1 MRTFLVLALAG
12 ALIPV
17 LPAAD
22 LVWPGLLGPQRDGW
36 VEHFKIPAR
45 WPKQLKKEWSVEVG
59 AGYGTPLVEGQRVY
73 QHARQ
78 GEEEVIWCVDL
89 ASGKQI
95 WRKSYKNPFKIG
107 GGGERHGKGPKSCP
121 VMADGRLFT
130 LSITGMIHAWD
141 VESGSLLWR
150 KDYRGKWEK
159 GNQPNWG
166 VSTSPIVDGERL
178 IVHLG
183 NDGVGALMAFD
194 VKSGREVWSQGEH
207 GTSYSSPL
215 LVEIAGVRQVVQ
227 WNHETLAGVESRTGK
242 LLWEYPAPHRSHNQ
256 NMPTPVFHKGRILL
270 GGENRGI
277 KCLEPLLKDGKWSV
291 SRLWHQRKVALDM
304 STAVI
309 NGDHLYGMSHFKMG
323 QIFCLDPRDG
333 TIRWLSEGRI
343 GQNVAFLALEGHVA
357 ALRSNGELRIIAADP
372 AGYRARASYRVA
384 PDQTWAPPVLLDRS
398 ILIKDLNRL
407 TLRIQRTRE

>member
-1 MRTFLVLALAG
+1 MRNFLVLALAG
-12 ALIPV
+12 AFIPV

-78 GEEEVIWCVDL
+78 GEEEVVWCVDL

-130 LSITGMIHAWD
+130 LSITGIIHAWD

-291 SRLWHQRKVALDM
+291 NRLWHQRKVALDM

-333 TIRWLSEGRI
+333 TIRWLSEGRV

-357 ALRSNGELRIIAADP
+357 ALRANGELRIIAADP
-372 AGYRARASYRVA
+372 AAYRARAAYRVA
-384 PDQTWAPPVLLDRS
+384 PDQTWAPPVLLDS
-398 ILIKDLNRL
+398 KILIKDLNRL
-407 TLRIQRTRE
+407 TLWSVGS

>member
-1 MRTFLVLALAG
+1 MRPFLLLALAG
-12 ALIPV
+12 SLPPV
-17 LPAAD
+17 LPAAEV
-22 LVWPGLLGPQRDGW
+22 VWPGLLGPQRDGW
-36 VEHFKIPAR
+36 AEHFKVPAR
-45 WPKQLKKEWSVEVG
+45 WPKQLKKGWSVEVG
-59 AGYGTPLVEGQRVY
+59 TGYGTPLVAGQRVY

-78 GEEEVIWCVDL
+78 GEEEVVWCFDL
-89 ASGKQI
+89 GSGKQI
-95 WRKSYKNPFKIG
+95 WRKSYNSPFKVG

-130 LSITGMIHAWD
+130 LSITGTIHAWE

-183 NDGVGALMAFD
+183 NDGAGALMAFD

-291 SRLWHQRKVALDM
+291 NRLWHQRKVALDM

-384 PDQTWAPPVLLDRS
+384 PDQTWAPPVLLDSR

-407 TLRIQRTRE
+407 TLWSFGS

>member
-1 MRTFLVLALAG
+1 MRPFLLLALAG
-12 ALIPV
+12 SLPPV
-17 LPAAD
+17 LPAAEV
-22 LVWPGLLGPQRDGW
+22 VWPGLLGPQRDGW
-36 VEHFKIPAR
+36 AEHFKVPAR
-45 WPKQLKKEWSVEVG
+45 WPKQLKKGWSVEVG
-59 AGYGTPLVEGQRVY
+59 TGYGTPLVAGQRVY

-78 GEEEVIWCVDL
+78 GEEEVVWCFDL
-89 ASGKQI
+89 GSGKQI

-130 LSITGMIHAWD
+130 LSITGTIHAWE

-183 NDGVGALMAFD
+183 NDGAGALMAFD

-291 SRLWHQRKVALDM
+291 NRLWHQRKVALDM

-384 PDQTWAPPVLLDRS
+384 PDQTWAPPVLLDSR

-407 TLRIQRTRE
+407 TLWSFGS

>member
-1 MRTFLVLALAG
+1 MRPFLLLALAG
-12 ALIPV
+12 SLTPV
-17 LPAAD
+17 LPAAE
-22 LVWPGLLGPQRDGW
+22 LVWPGLLGPQRDGFAKQ
-36 VEHFKIPAR
+36 FKVPAR
-45 WPKQLKKEWSVEVG
+45 WPKQLKKDWSVEVG
-59 AGYGTPLVEGQRVY
+59 AGYGTPLVAGQRVY

-78 GEEEVIWCVDL
+78 GEEEVVWCFDL

-95 WRKSYKNPFKIG
+95 WRKSYNNPFKVG

-183 NDGVGALMAFD
+183 NDEAGALMAFD
-194 VKSGREVWSQGEH
+194 VKSGREVWKQGEH

-291 SRLWHQRKVALDM
+291 NRLWHQRKVALDM

-372 AGYRARASYRVA
+372 AGYRARASYRVG
-384 PDQTWAPPVLLDRS
+384 PDQTWAPPVLLDSR

-407 TLRIQRTRE
+407 TLWSFGS

>member
-1 MRTFLVLALAG
+1 MRPFLLLALAG
-12 ALIPV
+12 SLPPV
-17 LPAAD
+17 LPAAE

-36 VEHFKIPAR
+36 AKHFKVPAR
-45 WPKQLKKEWSVEVG
+45 WPKQLKKDWSVEVG
-59 AGYGTPLVEGQRVY
+59 TGYGTPLVEGQRVY

-78 GEEEVIWCVDL
+78 GEEEVVWCFDL

-95 WRKSYKNPFKIG
+95 WRKSYNNPFKVG

-183 NDGVGALMAFD
+183 NDGAGALMAFD
-194 VKSGREVWSQGEH
+194 VKSGREVWKQGEH

-291 SRLWHQRKVALDM
+291 NRLWHQRKVALDM

-384 PDQTWAPPVLLDRS
+384 PDQTWAPPVLLDSR

-407 TLRIQRTRE
+407 TLWSFGS

>member
-1 MRTFLVLALAG
+1 MRPFLLLALAG
-12 ALIPV
+12 SLTPV
-17 LPAAD
+17 LPAAE

-36 VEHFKIPAR
+36 AKHFKVPAR
-45 WPKQLKKEWSVEVG
+45 WPKQLKKDWSVEVG
-59 AGYGTPLVEGQRVY
+59 TGYGTPLVEGQRVY

-78 GEEEVIWCVDL
+78 GEEEVVWCFDL

-95 WRKSYKNPFKIG
+95 WRKSYNNPFKVG

-183 NDGVGALMAFD
+183 NDEAGALMAFD
-194 VKSGREVWSQGEH
+194 VKSGREVWKQGEH

-291 SRLWHQRKVALDM
+291 NRLWHQRKVALDM

-343 GQNVAFLALEGHVA
+343 GQNVAFLALNGHVA

-407 TLRIQRTRE
+407 TLWSFGS

>member
-1 MRTFLVLALAG
+1 MRPFLTLALTV
-12 ALIPV
+12 LFIPFA
-17 LPAAD
+17 PAAE
-22 LVWPGLLGPQRDGW
+22 LVWSGLLGPHRDGW

-78 GEEEVIWCVDL
+78 GEEEVVWCVDL

-95 WRKSYKNPFKIG
+95 WRKSYPNPFKIG

-183 NDGVGALMAFD
+183 NDEAGALMAFD
-194 VKSGREVWSQGEH
+194 VKSGREVWKQGEH

-291 SRLWHQRKVALDM
+291 NRLWHQRKVALDM

-333 TIRWLSEGRI
+333 TIRWLSEGRV

-357 ALRSNGELRIIAADP
+357 ALRANGELRIIAADP
-372 AGYRARASYRVA
+372 AAYQARAVYRVA
-384 PDQTWAPPVLLDRS
+384 PDQTWAPPVLLDS
-398 ILIKDLNRL
+398 KILIKDLNRL
-407 TLRIQRTRE
+407 TLWSVGS

>member
-1 MRTFLVLALAG
+1 MRPFLLLALAG
-12 ALIPV
+12 SLTPV
-17 LPAAD
+17 LPAAE

-36 VEHFKIPAR
+36 AKHFKVPAR
-45 WPKQLKKEWSVEVG
+45 WPKQLKKDWSVEVG
-59 AGYGTPLVEGQRVY
+59 TGYGTPLVAGQRVY

-78 GEEEVIWCVDL
+78 GEEEVVWCFDL

-183 NDGVGALMAFD
+183 NDEAGALMAFD
-194 VKSGREVWSQGEH
+194 VKSGREVWKQGEH

-227 WNHETLAGVESRTGK
+227 WNHETLAGVQSRTGK

-291 SRLWHQRKVALDM
+291 NRLWHQRKVALDM

-384 PDQTWAPPVLLDRS
+384 PDQTWAPPVLLDSR

-407 TLRIQRTRE
+407 TLWSFGS

>member
-1 MRTFLVLALAG
+1 MRPFLLLALAG
-12 ALIPV
+12 SLTPV
-17 LPAAD
+17 LPAAE

-36 VEHFKIPAR
+36 AKHFKVPAR
-45 WPKQLKKEWSVEVG
+45 WPKQLKKDWSVEVG
-59 AGYGTPLVEGQRVY
+59 TGYGTPLVEGQRVY

-78 GEEEVIWCVDL
+78 GEEEVVWCFDL

-95 WRKSYKNPFKIG
+95 WRKSYNNPFKVG

-183 NDGVGALMAFD
+183 NDEAGALMAFD
-194 VKSGREVWSQGEH
+194 VKSGREVWKQGEH

-291 SRLWHQRKVALDM
+291 NRLWHQRKVALDM

-372 AGYRARASYRVA
+372 AGYRARAFYRVA
-384 PDQTWAPPVLLDRS
+384 PDQTWAPPVLLDSR

-407 TLRIQRTRE
+407 TLWSLGS

>member
-1 MRTFLVLALAG
+1 MRPFLLLALAG
-12 ALIPV
+12 SLPPV
-17 LPAAD
+17 LPAAEV
-22 LVWPGLLGPQRDGW
+22 VWPGLLGPQRDGW
-36 VEHFKIPAR
+36 AEHFKVPAR
-45 WPKQLKKEWSVEVG
+45 WPKQLKKGWSVEVG
-59 AGYGTPLVEGQRVY
+59 TGYGTPLVAGQRVY

-78 GEEEVIWCVDL
+78 GEEEVVWCFDL
-89 ASGKQI
+89 GSGKQI

-183 NDGVGALMAFD
+183 NDGAGALMAFD

-291 SRLWHQRKVALDM
+291 NRLWHQRKVALDM

-343 GQNVAFLALEGHVA
+343 GQNVAFLSLEGHVA

-384 PDQTWAPPVLLDRS
+384 PDQTWAPPVLLDSR

-407 TLRIQRTRE
+407 TLWSFGS

>member
-1 MRTFLVLALAG
+1 MRPFLLLALAVS
-12 ALIPV
+12 LIPV
-17 LPAAD
+17 LPAAEV
-22 LVWPGLLGPQRDGW
+22 VWPGLLGAQRDGW
-36 VEHFKIPAR
+36 AEHFKVPAR
-45 WPKQLKKEWSVEVG
+45 WPKQLKKDWSVEVG
-59 AGYGTPLVEGQRVY
+59 TGYGTPLVAGQRVY

-78 GEEEVIWCVDL
+78 GEEEVVWCFDL

-95 WRKSYKNPFKIG
+95 WRKSYENPFKIG

-141 VESGSLLWR
+141 VETGSLLWR

-166 VSTSPIVDGERL
+166 VSTSPIVDEERL

-183 NDGVGALMAFD
+183 NDGAGALMAFD

-343 GQNVAFLALEGHVA
+343 GQNVAFLSLEGHVA

-384 PDQTWAPPVLLDRS
+384 PDQTWAPPVLLDSR

-407 TLRIQRTRE
+407 TLWSFGS

>member
-1 MRTFLVLALAG
+1 MRPFLLLALAVS
-12 ALIPV
+12 LIPV
-17 LPAAD
+17 LPAAEV
-22 LVWPGLLGPQRDGW
+22 VWPGLLGAQRDGW
-36 VEHFKIPAR
+36 AEHFKVPAR
-45 WPKQLKKEWSVEVG
+45 WPKQLKKDWSVEVG
-59 AGYGTPLVEGQRVY
+59 TGYGTPLVAGQRVY

-78 GEEEVIWCVDL
+78 GEEEVVWCFDL

-95 WRKSYKNPFKIG
+95 WRKSYNNPFKVG

-183 NDGVGALMAFD
+183 NDEAGALMAFD
-194 VKSGREVWSQGEH
+194 VKSGREVWKQGEH

-256 NMPTPVFHKGRILL
+256 NMPTPVFYKGRILL

-343 GQNVAFLALEGHVA
+343 GQNVAFLSLEGHVA

-372 AGYRARASYRVA
+372 TGYRARASYRVA
-384 PDQTWAPPVLLDRS
+384 PDQTWAPPVLLDSR

-407 TLRIQRTRE
+407 TLWSFGS

>member
-12 ALIPV
+12 AFIPV

-78 GEEEVIWCVDL
+78 GEEEVVWCVDL

-227 WNHETLAGVESRTGK
+227 WNHETLAGVDSRTGK

-291 SRLWHQRKVALDM
+291 NRLWHQRKVALDM

-333 TIRWLSEGRI
+333 TIRWLSEGRV

-357 ALRSNGELRIIAADP
+357 ALRANGELRIIAADP
-372 AGYRARASYRVA
+372 AAYRARAAYRVA
-384 PDQTWAPPVLLDRS
+384 PDQTWAPPVLLDS
-398 ILIKDLNRL
+398 KILIKDLNRL
-407 TLRIQRTRE
+407 TLWSVGS

>member
-1 MRTFLVLALAG
+1 MRPFLLLALAG
-12 ALIPV
+12 SLPPV
-17 LPAAD
+17 LPAAE

-36 VEHFKIPAR
+36 AKHFKVPAR
-45 WPKQLKKEWSVEVG
+45 WPKQLKKDWSVEVG
-59 AGYGTPLVEGQRVY
+59 TGYGTPLVEGQRVY

-78 GEEEVIWCVDL
+78 GEEEVVWCFDL

-95 WRKSYKNPFKIG
+95 WRKSYNNPFKVG

-194 VKSGREVWSQGEH
+194 AKSGREVWSQGEH

-291 SRLWHQRKVALDM
+291 NRLWHQRKVALDM

-333 TIRWLSEGRI
+333 TIRWLSEGRV

-357 ALRSNGELRIIAADP
+357 ALRANGELRIIAADP
-372 AGYRARASYRVA
+372 AAYRARAAYRVA
-384 PDQTWAPPVLLDRS
+384 PDQTWAPPVLLDS
-398 ILIKDLNRL
+398 KILIKDLNRL
-407 TLRIQRTRE
+407 TLWSVGS

>member
-1 MRTFLVLALAG
+1 MRPFLLLALAG
-12 ALIPV
+12 SLTPV
-17 LPAAD
+17 LPAAE
-22 LVWPGLLGPQRDGW
+22 LVWPGLLGPQRDGFAKQ
-36 VEHFKIPAR
+36 FKVPAR
-45 WPKQLKKEWSVEVG
+45 WPKQLKKDWSVEVG
-59 AGYGTPLVEGQRVY
+59 TGYGTPLVEGQRVY

-78 GEEEVIWCVDL
+78 GEEEVVWCFDL

-95 WRKSYKNPFKIG
+95 WRKSYNNPFKVG

-183 NDGVGALMAFD
+183 NDEAGALMAFD
-194 VKSGREVWSQGEH
+194 VKSGREVWKQGEH

-277 KCLEPLLKDGKWSV
+277 KCLEPLLKDGNWSV
-291 SRLWHQRKVALDM
+291 NRLWHQRKVALDM

-384 PDQTWAPPVLLDRS
+384 PDQTWAPPVLLDSR

-407 TLRIQRTRE
+407 TLWSFGS

>member
-89 ASGKQI
+89 ATGKQI

-291 SRLWHQRKVALDM
+291 NRLWHQRKVALDM

-333 TIRWLSEGRI
+333 TIRWLSEGRV

-357 ALRSNGELRIIAADP
+357 ALRANGELRIIAADP
-372 AGYRARASYRVA
+372 AAYRARAAYRVA
-384 PDQTWAPPVLLDRS
+384 PDQTWAPPVLLDS
-398 ILIKDLNRL
+398 KILIKDLNRL
-407 TLRIQRTRE
+407 TLWSFGS

>member
-1 MRTFLVLALAG
+1 MRPFLLLALAG
-12 ALIPV
+12 SLTPV
-17 LPAAD
+17 LPAAE

-36 VEHFKIPAR
+36 AKHFKVPAR
-45 WPKQLKKEWSVEVG
+45 WPKQLKKDWSVEVG
-59 AGYGTPLVEGQRVY
+59 TGYGTPLVAGQRVY

-78 GEEEVIWCVDL
+78 GEDEVVWCFDL

-95 WRKSYKNPFKIG
+95 WRKSYNNPFKVG

-183 NDGVGALMAFD
+183 NDEAGALMAFD
-194 VKSGREVWSQGEH
+194 VKSGREVWKQGEH

-291 SRLWHQRKVALDM
+291 NRLWHQRKVALDM

-343 GQNVAFLALEGHVA
+343 GQNVAFLALNGHVA

-407 TLRIQRTRE
+407 TLWSFGS

>member
-1 MRTFLVLALAG
+1 MRPFLLLALAG
-12 ALIPV
+12 SLTPV
-17 LPAAD
+17 LPAAE
-22 LVWPGLLGPQRDGW
+22 LVWPGLLGPQRDGFAKQ
-36 VEHFKIPAR
+36 FKVPAR
-45 WPKQLKKEWSVEVG
+45 WPKQLKKDWSVEVG
-59 AGYGTPLVEGQRVY
+59 TGYGTPLVEGQRVY

-78 GEEEVIWCVDL
+78 GEEEVVWCFDL

-95 WRKSYKNPFKIG
+95 WRKSYNNPFKVG

-183 NDGVGALMAFD
+183 NDEAGALMAFD
-194 VKSGREVWSQGEH
+194 VKSGREVWKQGEH

-277 KCLEPLLKDGKWSV
+277 KCLEPLLKDGNWSV
-291 SRLWHQRKVALDM
+291 NRLWHQRKVALDM

-372 AGYRARASYRVA
+372 TGYRARASYRVA
-384 PDQTWAPPVLLDRS
+384 PDQTWAPPVLLDSR

-407 TLRIQRTRE
+407 TLWSFGS

>member
-1 MRTFLVLALAG
+1 MRPFLLLVLAGSLT
-12 ALIPV
+12 PV
-17 LPAAD
+17 LPAAE

-36 VEHFKIPAR
+36 AKHFEVPAL
-45 WPKQLKKEWSVEVG
+45 WPKQLKKDWSVEVG
-59 AGYGTPLVEGQRVY
+59 TGYGTPLVEGQRVY

-78 GEEEVIWCVDL
+78 GEEEVVWCFDL

-95 WRKSYKNPFKIG
+95 WRKSYNNPFKVG

-183 NDGVGALMAFD
+183 NDEAGALMAFD
-194 VKSGREVWSQGEH
+194 VKSGREVWKQGEH

-343 GQNVAFLALEGHVA
+343 GQNVAFLSLEGHVA

-372 AGYRARASYRVA
+372 TGYRARASYRVA
-384 PDQTWAPPVLLDRS
+384 PDQTWAPPVLLDSR

-407 TLRIQRTRE
+407 TLWSFGS

>member
-1 MRTFLVLALAG
+1 MRPFLLLALAG
-12 ALIPV
+12 SLTPV
-17 LPAAD
+17 LPAAE
-22 LVWPGLLGPQRDGW
+22 LVWPGLLGPRRDGW
-36 VEHFKIPAR
+36 AEHFKVPAR
-45 WPKQLKKEWSVEVG
+45 WPNQLKKDWSVEVG
-59 AGYGTPLVEGQRVY
+59 TGYGTPLVAGQRVY

-78 GEEEVIWCVDL
+78 GEDEVVWCFDL

-95 WRKSYKNPFKIG
+95 WRKSYNNPFKVG

-183 NDGVGALMAFD
+183 NDEAGALMAFN
-194 VKSGREVWSQGEH
+194 VKSGREVWKQGEH

-291 SRLWHQRKVALDM
+291 NRLWHQRKVALDM

-343 GQNVAFLALEGHVA
+343 GQNVAFLALNGHVA

-372 AGYRARASYRVA
+372 GGYRVRASYRVA

-407 TLRIQRTRE
+407 TLWSFGS

>member
-1 MRTFLVLALAG
+1 MRPFLLLALAVS
-12 ALIPV
+12 LIPV
-17 LPAAD
+17 LPAAEV
-22 LVWPGLLGPQRDGW
+22 VWPGLLGPQRDGW
-36 VEHFKIPAR
+36 VEHFKVPAR
-45 WPKQLKKEWSVEVG
+45 WPKQLKKGWSVEVG
-59 AGYGTPLVEGQRVY
+59 TGYGTPLVAGQRVY

-78 GEEEVIWCVDL
+78 GEEEVVWCFDL

-95 WRKSYKNPFKIG
+95 WRKSYKNLFKIG

-150 KDYRGKWEK
+150 KDYWGKWEK

-227 WNHETLAGVESRTGK
+227 WNHETLAGVDSRTGK

-291 SRLWHQRKVALDM
+291 NRLWHQRKVALDM

-372 AGYRARASYRVA
+372 EGYRARASYRVA
-384 PDQTWAPPVLLDRS
+384 PDQTWAPPVLLDSR

-407 TLRIQRTRE
+407 TLWSFGS

>member
-1 MRTFLVLALAG
+1 MRPFLLLALAVS
-12 ALIPV
+12 LIPV
-17 LPAAD
+17 LPAAEV
-22 LVWPGLLGPQRDGW
+22 VWPGLLGPQRDGW
-36 VEHFKIPAR
+36 AKHFKVPAR
-45 WPKQLKKEWSVEVG
+45 WPKQLKKGWSVEVG
-59 AGYGTPLVEGQRVY
+59 TGYGTPLVAGQRVY
-73 QHARQ
+73 QHTRQ
-78 GEEEVIWCVDL
+78 GEEEVVWCFDL
-89 ASGKQI
+89 GSGKQI

-130 LSITGMIHAWD
+130 LSITGTIHAWE

-183 NDGVGALMAFD
+183 NDGAGALMAFD

-291 SRLWHQRKVALDM
+291 NRLWHQRKVALDM

-384 PDQTWAPPVLLDRS
+384 PDQTWAPPVLLDSR

-407 TLRIQRTRE
+407 TLWSFGF

>member
-1 MRTFLVLALAG
+1 MRPFLLLALVG
-12 ALIPV
+12 ALIPA

-22 LVWPGLLGPQRDGW
+22 LVWPGLLGPRRDGW

-59 AGYGTPLVEGQRVY
+59 AGYGTPLVEGKRVY

-78 GEEEVIWCVDL
+78 GEEEVVWCVDL

-95 WRKSYKNPFKIG
+95 WRKSYKTPFKIG

-166 VSTSPIVDGERL
+166 VSTSPIVDGDRL

-183 NDGVGALMAFD
+183 NDGVGALLAFD
-194 VKSGREVWSQGEH
+194 VKSGQEVWRQGEH

-277 KCLEPLLKDGKWSV
+277 KCLEPLLKGGKWSV
-291 SRLWHQRKVALDM
+291 NRLWHQRKVALDM

-357 ALRSNGELRIIAADP
+357 ALRANGELRIIAADP
-372 AGYRARASYRVA
+372 AAYRARAAYQVA
-384 PDQTWAPPVLLDRS
+384 PDQTWAPPVLLDRK

-407 TLRIQRTRE
+407 TLWSVGS

>member
-89 ASGKQI
+89 TSGKQI

-291 SRLWHQRKVALDM
+291 NRLWHQRKVALDM

-333 TIRWLSEGRI
+333 TIRWLSEGRV

-357 ALRSNGELRIIAADP
+357 ALRANGELRIIAADP
-372 AGYRARASYRVA
+372 AAYRARAAYRVA
-384 PDQTWAPPVLLDRS
+384 PDQTWAPPVLLDS
-398 ILIKDLNRL
+398 KILIKDLNRL
-407 TLRIQRTRE
+407 TLWSFGS

>member
-1 MRTFLVLALAG
+1 MRIFFVLALAG

-89 ASGKQI
+89 ATGKQI

-291 SRLWHQRKVALDM
+291 NRLWHQRKVALDM

-333 TIRWLSEGRI
+333 TIRWLSEGRV

-357 ALRSNGELRIIAADP
+357 ALRANGELRIIAADP
-372 AGYRARASYRVA
+372 AAYRARAAYRVA
-384 PDQTWAPPVLLDRS
+384 PDQTWAPPVLLDS
-398 ILIKDLNRL
+398 KILIKDLNRL
-407 TLRIQRTRE
+407 TLWSFGS

>member
-1 MRTFLVLALAG
+1 MRPFLLLALAVS
-12 ALIPV
+12 LIPV
-17 LPAAD
+17 LPAAEV
-22 LVWPGLLGPQRDGW
+22 VWPGLLGPQRDGW
-36 VEHFKIPAR
+36 AEHFKVPAR
-45 WPKQLKKEWSVEVG
+45 WPKQLKKGWSVEVG
-59 AGYGTPLVEGQRVY
+59 TGYGTPLVAGQRVY

-78 GEEEVIWCVDL
+78 GEEEVVWCFDL

-130 LSITGMIHAWD
+130 LSITGTIHAWE

-166 VSTSPIVDGERL
+166 VSTSPIVDEERL

-183 NDGVGALMAFD
+183 NDGAGALMAFD

-227 WNHETLAGVESRTGK
+227 WNHETLAGVDSRTGK

-291 SRLWHQRKVALDM
+291 NRLWHQRKVALDM

-372 AGYRARASYRVA
+372 TGYRARASYRVA
-384 PDQTWAPPVLLDRS
+384 PDQTWAPPVLLDSR

-407 TLRIQRTRE
+407 TLWSFGS

>member
-1 MRTFLVLALAG
+1 MRPFLLLALAG
-12 ALIPV
+12 SLPPV
-17 LPAAD
+17 LPAAEV
-22 LVWPGLLGPQRDGW
+22 VWPGLLGPQRDGW
-36 VEHFKIPAR
+36 AEHFKVPAR
-45 WPKQLKKEWSVEVG
+45 WPKQLKKGWSVEVG
-59 AGYGTPLVEGQRVY
+59 TGYGTPLVAGQRVY

-78 GEEEVIWCVDL
+78 GEEEVVWCFDL
-89 ASGKQI
+89 GSGKQI

-130 LSITGMIHAWD
+130 LSITGTIHAWE

-183 NDGVGALMAFD
+183 NDGAGALMAFD

-384 PDQTWAPPVLLDRS
+384 PDQTWAPPVLLDSR

-407 TLRIQRTRE
+407 TLWSFGS

>member
-1 MRTFLVLALAG
+1 MRIFLVLALAG

-141 VESGSLLWR
+141 MESGSLLWR

-291 SRLWHQRKVALDM
+291 NRLWHQRKVALDM

-333 TIRWLSEGRI
+333 TIRWLSEGRV

-357 ALRSNGELRIIAADP
+357 ALRANGELRIIAADP
-372 AGYRARASYRVA
+372 AAYRARAAYRVA
-384 PDQTWAPPVLLDRS
+384 PDQTWAPPVLLDS
-398 ILIKDLNRL
+398 KILIKDLNRL
-407 TLRIQRTRE
+407 TLWSFGS

>member
-1 MRTFLVLALAG
+1 MRTFIVLALAG

-89 ASGKQI
+89 TSGKQI

-291 SRLWHQRKVALDM
+291 NRLWHQRKVALDM

-333 TIRWLSEGRI
+333 TIRWLSEGRV

-357 ALRSNGELRIIAADP
+357 ALRANGELRIIAADP
-372 AGYRARASYRVA
+372 AAYRARAAYRVA
-384 PDQTWAPPVLLDRS
+384 PDQTWAPPVLLDS
-398 ILIKDLNRL
+398 KILIKDLNRL
-407 TLRIQRTRE
+407 TLWSFGS

>member
-1 MRTFLVLALAG
+1 MRNFLVLALAG
-12 ALIPV
+12 AFIPV

-78 GEEEVIWCVDL
+78 GEEEVVWCVDL

-130 LSITGMIHAWD
+130 LSITGIIHAWD

-291 SRLWHQRKVALDM
+291 NRLWHQRKVALDM

-333 TIRWLSEGRI
+333 TIRWLSEGRV

-357 ALRSNGELRIIAADP
+357 ALRANGELRIIAADP
-372 AGYRARASYRVA
+372 AAYRARAAYRVA
-384 PDQTWAPPVLLDRS
+384 PDQTWAPPVLLDS
-398 ILIKDLNRL
+398 KILIKDLNRL
-407 TLRIQRTRE
+407 TLWAVGS

>member
-1 MRTFLVLALAG
+1 MRPFLLLALAG
-12 ALIPV
+12 SLTPV
-17 LPAAD
+17 LPAAE

-36 VEHFKIPAR
+36 AKHFEVPAL
-45 WPKQLKKEWSVEVG
+45 WPKQLKKDWSVEVG
-59 AGYGTPLVEGQRVY
+59 TGYGTPLVEGQRVY

-78 GEEEVIWCVDL
+78 GEEEVVWCFDL

-95 WRKSYKNPFKIG
+95 WRKSYNNPFKVG

-183 NDGVGALMAFD
+183 NDEAGALMAFD
-194 VKSGREVWSQGEH
+194 VKSGREVWKQGEH

-256 NMPTPVFHKGRILL
+256 NIPTPVFHKGRILL

-291 SRLWHQRKVALDM
+291 NRLWHQRKVALDM

-384 PDQTWAPPVLLDRS
+384 PDQTWAPPVLLDSR

-407 TLRIQRTRE
+407 TLWSFGS

>member
-1 MRTFLVLALAG
+1 MRIFFVLALAG

-291 SRLWHQRKVALDM
+291 NRLWHQRKVALDM

-333 TIRWLSEGRI
+333 TIRWLSEGRV

-357 ALRSNGELRIIAADP
+357 ALRANGELRIIAADP
-372 AGYRARASYRVA
+372 AAYRARAAYRVA
-384 PDQTWAPPVLLDRS
+384 PDQTWAPPVLLDS
-398 ILIKDLNRL
+398 KILIKDLNRL
-407 TLRIQRTRE
+407 TLWSFGS

>member
-1 MRTFLVLALAG
+1 MKTFLVLALAG

-22 LVWPGLLGPQRDGW
+22 MVWPGLLGPQRDGW

-78 GEEEVIWCVDL
+78 GEEEVVCCVDL

-291 SRLWHQRKVALDM
+291 NRLWHQRKVALDM

-333 TIRWLSEGRI
+333 TIRWLSEGRV

-357 ALRSNGELRIIAADP
+357 ALRANGELRIIAADP
-372 AGYRARASYRVA
+372 AAYRARAAYRVA
-384 PDQTWAPPVLLDRS
+384 PDQTWAPPVLLDS
-398 ILIKDLNRL
+398 KILIKDLNRL
-407 TLRIQRTRE
+407 TLWSVGS

>member
-1 MRTFLVLALAG
+1 MGT
-12 ALIPV
+12 
-17 LPAAD
+17 
-22 LVWPGLLGPQRDGW
+22 
-36 VEHFKIPAR
+36 
-45 WPKQLKKEWSVEVG
+45 
-59 AGYGTPLVEGQRVY
+59 GYGTPLVAGQRVY

-78 GEEEVIWCVDL
+78 GEDEVVWCFDL

-95 WRKSYKNPFKIG
+95 WRKSYNNPFKVG

-141 VESGSLLWR
+141 AESGSLLWR
-150 KDYRGKWEK
+150 KDYREMWEK

-183 NDGVGALMAFD
+183 NDEAGALMAFN
-194 VKSGREVWSQGEH
+194 VKSGREVWKQGEH

-227 WNHETLAGVESRTGK
+227 WNHETLAGVASRTGK

-256 NMPTPVFHKGRILL
+256 NMPTPVFHEGRILL

-343 GQNVAFLALEGHVA
+343 GQNVAFLALNGHVA

-372 AGYRARASYRVA
+372 GGYRVRASYRVA

-407 TLRIQRTRE
+407 TLWSFGS

>member
-1 MRTFLVLALAG
+1 MRPFLLLALAVS
-12 ALIPV
+12 LIPV
-17 LPAAD
+17 LPAAEV
-22 LVWPGLLGPQRDGW
+22 VWPGLLGPQRDGW
-36 VEHFKIPAR
+36 VEHFKVPAR
-45 WPKQLKKEWSVEVG
+45 WPKQLKKGWSVEVG
-59 AGYGTPLVEGQRVY
+59 TGYGTPLVAGQRVY

-78 GEEEVIWCVDL
+78 GEEEVVWCFDL

-95 WRKSYKNPFKIG
+95 WRKSYKNLFKIG

-291 SRLWHQRKVALDM
+291 NRLWHQRKVALDM

-372 AGYRARASYRVA
+372 EGYRARASYRVA
-384 PDQTWAPPVLLDRS
+384 PDQTWAPPVLLDSR

-407 TLRIQRTRE
+407 TLWSFGS

>member
-1 MRTFLVLALAG
+1 MRPFLLLALAG
-12 ALIPV
+12 SLPPV
-17 LPAAD
+17 LPAAEV
-22 LVWPGLLGPQRDGW
+22 VWPGLLGPQRDGW
-36 VEHFKIPAR
+36 AEHFKVPAR
-45 WPKQLKKEWSVEVG
+45 WPKQLKKGWSVEVG
-59 AGYGTPLVEGQRVY
+59 TGYGTPLVAGQRVY

-78 GEEEVIWCVDL
+78 GEEEVVWCFDL

-95 WRKSYKNPFKIG
+95 WRKSYKNLFKIG

-183 NDGVGALMAFD
+183 NDEAGALMAFD
-194 VKSGREVWSQGEH
+194 VKSGREVWKQGEH

-227 WNHETLAGVESRTGK
+227 WNHETLAGVDSRTGK

-291 SRLWHQRKVALDM
+291 NRLWHQRKVALDM

-384 PDQTWAPPVLLDRS
+384 PDQTWAPPVLLDSR

-407 TLRIQRTRE
+407 TLWSFGS